1 MRNTE
6 NRTPRA
12 FAWLGRWPR
21 AAATGARLRLDL
33 AAVRRRFAD
42 CANGV
47 GGEASAR
54 NRVAGLA
61 ATYRTLDERGRR
73 EFLELLAEQGRGDDV
88 AAAPL
93 VRAYLEAT
101 GVEQQLAAA
110 RLRATLAGAP
120 MRILKQFN
128 LLPEGV
134 KFLVDLRADA
144 IRLGSGNDALRV
156 VCDGLYAL
164 FQDWFALGNLEL
176 RRITWQSPAVLL
188 ERLMAYEA
196 VHEIRSWQD
205 LRHRLESDRRCY
217 AFFHPR
223 MPHEPLV
230 FVEVALTPA
239 VATAIGPLLDEA
251 TPAVDPRAATTA
263 VFYSIS
269 STQPG
274 LRGVP
279 SGGFLIKRVVADLVA
294 EYPRLTTF
302 VTLSPV
308 PGFRRWLA
316 QALEAD
322 PAATTLV
329 PPRARATLARQTGTA
344 DAGSMIARWVGPTA
358 PAGPIGDDALG
369 PPLVALCARY
379 LVTGKRDGRPLDAVA
394 RFHFSNGA
402 RLDRVNWRADTSPRG
417 LAQSLGIMVNYR
429 YEPAE
434 IEDNHEA
441 YSRDGRLAMSTGV
454 KRLLRR
460 SSEQV

>member
-1 MRNTE
+1 
-6 NRTPRA
+6 
-12 FAWLGRWPR
+12 
-21 AAATGARLRLDL
+21 
-33 AAVRRRFAD
+33 
-42 CANGV
+42 
-47 GGEASAR
+47 
-54 NRVAGLA
+54 
-61 ATYRTLDERGRR
+61 
-73 EFLELLAEQGRGDDV
+73 
-88 AAAPL
+88 
-93 VRAYLEAT
+93 
-101 GVEQQLAAA
+101 
-110 RLRATLAGAP
+110 

-128 LLPEGV
+128 FLPEGV

-156 VCDGLYAL
+156 IGDGLFAL

-176 RRITWQSPAVLL
+176 RRITWQSPAALL

-196 VHEIRSWQD
+196 VHEIRSWLD

-223 MPHEPLV
+223 MPQEPLV
-230 FVEVALTPA
+230 FVEVALTRE
-239 VATAIGPLLDEA
+239 VASAIGPLLDEA
-251 TPAVDPRAATTA
+251 APAVDPRDATTA

-279 SGGFLIKRVVADLVA
+279 SGGFLIKRVVTDLVA
-294 EYPRLTTF
+294 EYPRLATF

-308 PGFRRWLA
+308 PGFRRWLEGRPGGA
-316 QALEAD
+316 AAAVAAGEAT
-322 PAATTLV
+322 A
-329 PPRARATLARQTGTA
+329 GT
-344 DAGSMIARWVGPTA
+344 S
-358 PAGPIGDDALG
+358 
-369 PPLVALCARY
+369 LVALCAHY
-379 LVTGKRDGRPLDAVA
+379 LVTEKRGGRPIDPVA

-402 RLDRVNWRADTSPRG
+402 RLDRVHSQADTSPRG

-441 YSRDGRLAMSTGV
+441 YSRDGRLAISAGV

-460 SSEQV
+460 GPEKT

>member
-1 MRNTE
+1 MRDDATVG
-6 NRTPRA
+6 PRR
-12 FAWLGRWPR
+12 FAWLGRRSR
-21 AAATGARLRLDL
+21 ALRPGARSALDRAWL
-33 AAVRRRFAD
+33 RRRLAD
-42 CANGV
+42 CAAGA

-54 NRVAGLA
+54 NRVAELA
-61 ATYRTLDERGRR
+61 AAYRSLDDAGRR
-73 EFLELLAEQGRGDDV
+73 EFLALVAEEGRDDDDR
-88 AAAPL
+88 ATAPL
-93 VRAYLEAT
+93 ARAWLEAT
-101 GVEQQLAAA
+101 GVERQLAAA
-110 RLRATLAGAP
+110 RLRAALAGAP

-128 LLPEGV
+128 FLPEGV

-156 VCDGLYAL
+156 VGDGLFAL

-176 RRITWQSPAVLL
+176 RRITWQSPAALL

-196 VHEIRSWQD
+196 VHEIRSWLD

-223 MPHEPLV
+223 MPQEPLV
-230 FVEVALTPA
+230 FVEVALTRE
-239 VATAIGPLLDEA
+239 VASAIGPLLDEA
-251 TPAVDPRAATTA
+251 APAVDPRDATTA

-279 SGGFLIKRVVADLVA
+279 SGGFLIKRVVTDLVA
-294 EYPRLTTF
+294 EYPRLSTF

-308 PGFRRWLA
+308 PGFRRWLEGRPGGA
-316 QALEAD
+316 H
-322 PAATTLV
+322 AASV
-329 PPRARATLARQTGTA
+329 AAGDATAG
-344 DAGSMIARWVGPTA
+344 DAT
-358 PAGPIGDDALG
+358 AGPV
-369 PPLVALCARY
+369 LVALCARY
-379 LVTGKRDGRPLDAVA
+379 LVTEKRNGKPIDPVA

-402 RLDRVNWRADTSPRG
+402 RLDRVNWQADTSPRG

-441 YSRDGRLAMSTGV
+441 YSRDGRLAISAGV
-454 KRLLRR
+454 KRVLRR
-460 SSEQV
+460 GPEKT

>member
-1 MRNTE
+1 MRDDGTVG
-6 NRTPRA
+6 PRR
-12 FAWLGRWPR
+12 FAWLGRRSR
-21 AAATGARLRLDL
+21 AFRPGARSALDRAWL
-33 AAVRRRFAD
+33 RRRLAD
-42 CANGV
+42 CAAGA

-54 NRVAGLA
+54 NRVAELA
-61 ATYRTLDERGRR
+61 AAYRSLDDAGRR
-73 EFLELLAEQGRGDDV
+73 EFLALVAEEGRDGDDR
-88 AAAPL
+88 ATAPL
-93 VRAYLEAT
+93 ARAWLEAT
-101 GVEQQLAAA
+101 GVERQLAAT
-110 RLRATLAGAP
+110 RLRAALAGAP

-128 LLPEGV
+128 FLPEGV

-156 VCDGLYAL
+156 IGDGLFAL

-176 RRITWQSPAVLL
+176 RRITWQSPAALL

-196 VHEIRSWQD
+196 VHEIRSWLD

-223 MPHEPLV
+223 MPQEPLV
-230 FVEVALTPA
+230 FVEVALTRE
-239 VATAIGPLLDEA
+239 VASAIGPLLDEA
-251 TPAVDPRAATTA
+251 APAVDPRDATTA

-279 SGGFLIKRVVADLVA
+279 SGGFLIKRVVTDLVA
-294 EYPRLTTF
+294 EYPRLATF

-308 PGFRRWLA
+308 PGFRRWLEGRPGGA
-316 QALEAD
+316 AAAVAAGEAT
-322 PAATTLV
+322 A
-329 PPRARATLARQTGTA
+329 GT
-344 DAGSMIARWVGPTA
+344 S
-358 PAGPIGDDALG
+358 
-369 PPLVALCARY
+369 LVALCAHY
-379 LVTGKRDGRPLDAVA
+379 LVTEKRGGRPIDPVA

-402 RLDRVNWRADTSPRG
+402 RLDRVHSQADTSPRG

-441 YSRDGRLAMSTGV
+441 YSRDGRLAISAGV

-460 SSEQV
+460 GPEKT

>member
-1 MRNTE
+1 MRDAGDGTV
-6 NRTPRA
+6 RP
-12 FAWLGRWPR
+12 FAWLSRRSGKSSTTAHP
-21 AAATGARLRLDL
+21 RLD
-33 AAVRRRFAD
+33 ASAVKSHFAD
-42 CANGV
+42 CAAGV
-47 GGEASAR
+47 GGEVSAR
-54 NRVAGLA
+54 RRVAALA
-61 ATYRTLDERGRR
+61 ATYRALDDRGRHD
-73 EFLELLAEQGRGDDV
+73 FLALLAEHGRDADE
-88 AAAPL
+88 AAEEPL
-93 VRAYLEAT
+93 VRAWLEAT
-101 GVEQQLAAA
+101 GIARQHAAA
-110 RLRATLAGAP
+110 RLRAALAGAP

-128 LLPEGV
+128 LLPDGV

-144 IRLGSGNDALRV
+144 LRLGSKDGPLKV
-156 VCDGLYAL
+156 VGDGLYAL

-176 RRITWQSPAVLL
+176 RRITWQSPAALL

-230 FVEVALTPA
+230 FVEVALTPEI
-239 VATAIGPLLDEA
+239 ATAIDPLLDESS
-251 TPAVDPRAATTA
+251 PIVDPRAATTA

-279 SGGFLIKRVVADLVA
+279 SGGFLIKRVVADLVS
-294 EYPRLTTF
+294 EYPRLATF

-308 PGFRRWLA
+308 PGFRRWLTE
-316 QALEAD
+316 ALAAD
-322 PAATTLV
+322 RSAAGLL
-329 PPRARATLARQTGTA
+329 PERARATLVRVAGAADPAAALAPWTGA
-344 DAGSMIARWVGPTA
+344 APPASAPPDSHFGST
-358 PAGPIGDDALG
+358 
-369 PPLVALCARY
+369 LVALCARY
-379 LVTGKRDGRPLDAVA
+379 LVTEKRNGRPLDPVA

-402 RLDRVNWRADTSPRG
+402 RLDRVNWRADASTRG
-417 LAQSLGIMVNYR
+417 LAQSVGIMVNYR

-441 YSRDGRLAMSTGV
+441 YSRDGRLAISASV

-460 SSEQV
+460 NPD